1 MEHHHSLEDLHLN
14 TTWVTIGAFD
24 GVHIGHQSIITQM
37 VSAAHGAQAQAVV
50 ISFFPHPLEVLR
62 GDQGSFYLTTPEE
75 RAELLSGLGV
85 DVTITLKFDHAL
97 SALSADDFIKQIAS
111 NLNMHQLWLG
121 PDFAL
126 GHNRQGTIPVLQ
138 QLGLNYGY
146 EINIVPIITSEDGK
160 VSSRL
165 IRSYLQEGKVGLAAK
180 MLGRPYSIPGNVVR
194 GDGRGK
200 GIGIPTANLEIWPK
214 RILPLNG
221 VYATRAYIENQPFTS
236 ITNIGIRPT
245 FENQPVAARI
255 ETHLLDFDR
264 DLYGQSIR
272 LEFIEMIRPE
282 KRFPSIES
290 LVSQIH
296 QDIKKTRE
304 VLDYGPKTPGLSARS
319 SETLS

>member
-1 MEHHHSLEDLHLN
+1 LENLHLN
-14 TTWVTIGAFD
+14 NTWVTIGAFD

-37 VSAAHGAQAQAVV
+37 VSAAHAVQAQVVV
-50 ISFFPHPLEVLR
+50 ITFFPHPLEVLR
-62 GDQGSFYLTTPEE
+62 GDQGPFYLTTPEE

-85 DVTITLKFDHAL
+85 DATITLKFDYRL
-97 SALSADDFIKQIAS
+97 SALSADEFMAQIAS
-111 NLNMHQLWLG
+111 NLSLHQLWLG

-138 QLGLNYGY
+138 QLGLKFSY
-146 EINIVPIITSEDGK
+146 EVHVVPIINSEDGK
-160 VSSRL
+160 VSSRQ
-165 IRSYLQEGKVGLAAK
+165 IRSFLQEGKVALAAT

-194 GDGRGK
+194 GDGRGR
-200 GIGIPTANLEIWPK
+200 GIGIPTANLEVWPK
-214 RILPLNG
+214 RILPSNG
-221 VYATRAYIENQPFTS
+221 VYATRTYIENQPFPS
-236 ITNIGIRPT
+236 VTNIGIRPT

-264 DLYGQSIR
+264 DLYGQPLR

-296 QDIKKTRE
+296 QDIINTRE
-304 VLDYGPKTPGLSARS
+304 VLDYGTKTPGLSARPS
-319 SETLS
+319 KTLS